1 MLHENGQ
8 DIGGWA
14 VVFQS
19 LKAEFVQSEILV
31 EGDVVDDEPV
41 KGGHVEDVT
50 LKDRMDEY

>member
-1 MLHENGQ
+1 M
-8 DIGGWA
+8 A
-14 VVFQS
+14 FQS

-31 EGDVVDDEPV
+31 EGDVVDDEFV